1 MSDYKD
7 IIDALDILIEYPDLM
22 EYIKTFNSPDGFM
35 YTTETDIKRKEC
47 ANRLDELLNTDGKHT
62 GSSWGTMLRGVQSV
76 LNGVKSREYM
86 IYKNNEEQN
95 IHYVH
100 QEFMYQLKQEKVQKE
115 QAKQE
120 QAQKEQAKQEQAH
133 QEQAEQE
140 QAQQEQAKQEQAQEQ
155 HWQEQVEAQVQSQK
169 DFEEQWQEQVEQ
181 WQVEQLEFKKRQAE
195 QWQAQEEQK
204 QVKQEQARQ
213 EQAQRQAEQ
222 KDFEE
227 QHAKILADF
236 ELRVEKANK
245 ERAILYEAE
254 YKLHI
259 NANC

>member
-1 MSDYKD
+1 MSYYKD
-7 IIDALDILIEYPDLM
+7 IIDALDILIEYPDLI

-76 LNGVKSREYM
+76 LNGINSREYM

-95 IHYVH
+95 VH
-100 QEFMYQLKQEKVQKE
+100 QEFMYQLKQEK
-115 QAKQE
+115 
-120 QAQKEQAKQEQAH
+120 AQKEQAE

-140 QAQQEQAKQEQAQEQ
+140 QAKQKQAKQEQAKQEQAKQEQAKQEQAKQEQ

-169 DFEEQWQEQVEQ
+169 DFEEQCQEQVEQ
-181 WQVEQLEFKKRQAE
+181 WQAEQQNLAEQQE
-195 QWQAQEEQK
+195 QWQAQ
-204 QVKQEQARQ
+204 VN
-213 EQAQRQAEQ
+213 
-222 KDFEE
+222 E
-227 QHAKILADF
+227 QHAKNLAEF

-245 ERAILYEAE
+245 ERAILYEAD